1 MNRPA
6 LISYLNKWLP
16 ILLFFLFSGPLSAQV
31 NPVFVWPVDTPVRL
45 AGTFGELRAGHFHS
59 GLDFRTGGEEG
70 KPVCAAAA
78 GWVSRVKIST
88 GGFGIAVY
96 VDHPE
101 GFTTVYAHL
110 HHLTGELAWFVD
122 SAQQAARSY
131 ETELFPD
138 SGRFSVQSGELIAL
152 SGNTGASEGPH
163 LHFEIRKR
171 SEQIPVNPM
180 AYLPLPDT
188 IAPAIDELLVYHV
201 KGRRHILYRQQYLQA
216 QRPTSEITLP
226 VRMFPDTIA
235 FAAKMNDSDPPSKLG
250 IYSASL
256 QVDENPV
263 FSISFDSLNFDDGRY
278 ANAHSVSPRAGTRFH
293 RLHRLPG
300 NMAGSFR
307 TQGSGLILLTDTLPH
322 RCRISTRDFA
332 GNTDTAAFTVR
343 AVTDTLALLDAAGE
357 SAPDTICYLYDSSNT
372 FFAGSSNARLEVPA
386 GAAYQDFILTFT
398 KVDGLKSGLSAVYEL
413 NMKEDVP
420 FHKAAAMIIPLL
432 TDSVRWLDRSK
443 LVVVRRDFEGK
454 WRETLLPDF
463 VEGDSLRVKVRYPG
477 RYTVVTDTV
486 APSIASWTRKT
497 DAVDG
502 KVIEV
507 VTIEEERSG
516 FAGAE
521 VSSGAQWIMSYWD
534 PRSKTLQWKDPAGL
548 LFPAAYVLKLKDAV
562 RNLLVYHLY
571 R

>member
-1 MNRPA
+1 MSVPA
-6 LISYLNKWLP
+6 SNYCLNKWLP
-16 ILLFFLFSGPLSAQV
+16 VLLFIFFSGSLSAQTSLG
-31 NPVFVWPVDTPVRL
+31 FVWPVDTPVRL

-70 KPVCAAAA
+70 KSVCAVAE

-88 GGFGIAVY
+88 TGFGIAVY
-96 VDHPE
+96 LDHPE

-110 HHLTGELAWFVD
+110 HHLTGELARFVD
-122 SAQQAARSY
+122 SAQQASRSY
-131 ETELFPD
+131 EIELFPD

-180 AYLPLPDT
+180 AYLPVPDT

-216 QRPTSEITLP
+216 QRPTSEITWP
-226 VRMFPDTIA
+226 VRMLPDTIA
-235 FAAKMNDSDPPSKLG
+235 FAAKMNDADPPSRLG

-256 QVDENPV
+256 QVDGNTV
-263 FSISFDSLNFDDGRY
+263 FSFSFDSLNFDDGRY

-300 NMAGSFR
+300 NKAGSFR
-307 TQGSGLILLTDTLPH
+307 TQGAGLIVLTDTLPH
-322 RCRISTRDFA
+322 RCRISTCDYA
-332 GNTDTAAFTVR
+332 GNTDTAVFTVR
-343 AVTDTLALLDAAGE
+343 AITDTLALLDAAGE
-357 SAPDTICYLYDSSNT
+357 SAPDTICYLYDSLNT
-372 FFAGSSNARLEVPA
+372 LFAGSSKARLEIPA
-386 GAAYQDFILTFT
+386 GAAYQDFVLCFT
-398 KVDGLKSGLSAVYEL
+398 KANDLKSGLSAAYEL
-413 NMKEDVP
+413 NMKEEVP

-432 TDSVRWLDRSK
+432 PDSVRWLDRSK

-477 RYTVVTDTV
+477 RYTVVIDTV

-497 DAVDG
+497 DPVDG
-502 KVIEV
+502 KVFEV

-521 VSSGAQWIMSYWD
+521 VSSGTRWMMSCWD
-534 PRSKTLQWKDPAGL
+534 PRSKTLAWTDPAGML
-548 LFPAAYVLKLKDAV
+548 LPAAYILKLKDAAGNTRV
-562 RNLLVYHLY
+562 FHLY